1 MIDAGD
7 RQSRRLD
14 ALAELARGVATPPTL
29 AELERGH
36 QNLRAR
42 TRRRAEAGYGRA
54 RRVVVIAC
62 CALSLLIGA
71 AAVSQWW
78 GVAAPQVT
86 VQRIEGGKMLDGG
99 YLAEQ
104 GRKGIEL
111 TFSEG
116 SRFTLSPGS
125 RGRLRSVSRAG
136 ARFALDTGTATFR
149 ITPSRDHEWW
159 VEAGPFAVSVRG
171 TDFTVGW
178 EPTSERF
185 EIQLRHG
192 RVAVSGPLVGDEL
205 ILKPGQHLTVN
216 LPKGETVITEAPA
229 SPVTEAPTAAA
240 SAVAAPVPEL
250 AAPVPELA
258 ASYRDKSPTAPRSSG
273 PSFREALA
281 NGEWDRILAEVERQ
295 GVDTSLR
302 TLSSDDLF
310 ALADAARYRRRPDLA
325 RSALLAHRARF
336 PGSARSL
343 DALFLLG
350 RAEELGAGTRGSAID
365 RYDEYLSRA
374 PGGTYAAEA
383 LGRKMILLKETEG
396 TESARNVAREYLRRF
411 PNGSHATA
419 ARKLQYLP

>member
-1 MIDAGD
+1 MSDAGD

-14 ALAELARGVATPPTL
+14 AFAELARGVATPPTL

-36 QNLRAR
+36 QKLRAR
-42 TRRRAEAGYGRA
+42 TRRAGAGFGRA

-62 CALSLLIGA
+62 CALSLIVGA
-71 AAVSQWW
+71 VAISRWS

-419 ARKLQYLP
+419 ARKLQDLP

>member
-1 MIDAGD
+1 MIDVGD

-14 ALAELARGVATPPTL
+14 AFAELARGVATPPTL

-36 QNLRAR
+36 QKLRAR
-42 TRRRAEAGYGRA
+42 TRRRAEAGFGRA
-54 RRVVVIAC
+54 KRVVVIAC
-62 CALSLLIGA
+62 CALSLIVVA
-71 AAVSQWW
+71 AAISRWS

-116 SRFTLSPGS
+116 SRFRLSPGS

-136 ARFALDTGTATFR
+136 ARFALDTGTAAFH

-229 SPVTEAPTAAA
+229 SPVTEAPAAA
-240 SAVAAPVPEL
+240 APAVVAPVPEL
-250 AAPVPELA
+250 TAPVPELA
-258 ASYRDKSPTAPRSSG
+258 ASYRDKSLTAPRSSG

-295 GVDTSLR
+295 GVDMSLR

-350 RAEELGAGTRGSAID
+350 RAEELGAATRRSAIE
-365 RYDEYLSRA
+365 RYDEYLARA

-419 ARKLQYLP
+419 ARKLQSLP

>member
-1 MIDAGD
+1 MIDVGD

-14 ALAELARGVATPPTL
+14 AFAELARGVATPPTL

-36 QNLRAR
+36 QKLRAR
-42 TRRRAEAGYGRA
+42 TRRRAEAGFGRA
-54 RRVVVIAC
+54 KRVVVIAC
-62 CALSLLIGA
+62 CALSLIVVA
-71 AAVSQWW
+71 AAISRWS

-116 SRFTLSPGS
+116 SRFRLSAGS

-136 ARFALDTGTATFR
+136 ARFALDTGTAAFH

-229 SPVTEAPTAAA
+229 SPVTEAPAAA
-240 SAVAAPVPEL
+240 APAVVAPVPEL
-250 AAPVPELA
+250 TAPVPELA

-295 GVDTSLR
+295 GVDMSLR

-350 RAEELGAGTRGSAID
+350 RAEELGAGTRRSAID

-419 ARKLQYLP
+419 ARKLQSLP